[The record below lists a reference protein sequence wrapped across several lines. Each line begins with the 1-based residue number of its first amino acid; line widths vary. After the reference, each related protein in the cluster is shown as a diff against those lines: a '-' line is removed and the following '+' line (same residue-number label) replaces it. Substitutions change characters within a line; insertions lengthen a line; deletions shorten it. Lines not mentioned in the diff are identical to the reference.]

1 MKLTEERSTAARL
14 LAKVSL
20 EDDEKPFIGLI
31 HCLLYAEKWLIQ
43 HPLSHPIIPIP
54 RKKANNALVCQD

>member
-1 MKLTEERSTAARL
+1 MKLAEERSTAAQL

-20 EDDEKPFIGLI
+20 EEDEKPYIGFI
-31 HCLLYAEKWLIQ
+31 HCLPWAEKWLFQ